1 MADQVRSAQKQLRR
15 EIRRHRRA
23 ATATRLFFCAHRA
36 PAKSYTKWRQCN
48 LSVGVDAHIDPA
60 TRNHKTARIFGEIAQ
75 CPVGADASVR
85 PWGNGKFAAT
95 YHKNECASCG
105 ESAAST
111 PTNMVRIRQGAPVF
125 MGAFRRADRGVRPY
139 GCARVCVGAPKF
151 VTLYRR
157 EGQAPPLRYDELRKI
172 SKTGDHESL
181 AEFCARRRKSDYDH
195 FCRRR
200 VRRQKFCSRSGV
212 YKFCA
217 VRKTY
222 ARSAVQ
228 VCSNEN
234 LFSFESV
241 SKYFLTR
248 SRARKAV
255 AFRASA
261 GEGGGRVLMM
271 PARPPPGE
279 ICRAPLRQSAADA
292 NAAGHT
298 AASADRAWLL
308 RRTLLHAP
316 AGTSALLCMEIGIPV
331 LESSE
336 SLWQQYARRARRHT
350 RKNSPFSCN

>member
-1 MADQVRSAQKQLRR
+1 MPIFGAKS
-15 EIRRHRRA
+15 RA
-23 ATATRLFFCAHRA
+23 ARGCASKLACGR
-36 PAKSYTKWRQCN
+36 R
-48 LSVGVDAHIDPA
+48 IEPA

-125 MGAFRRADRGVRPY
+125 MGAFRRADRVVRPY

-200 VRRQKFCSRSGV
+200 VRRQKFCSRSGAWNLRCAH
-212 YKFCA
+212 KFCA
-217 VRKTY
+217 Q
-222 ARSAVQ
+222 RSA
-228 VCSNEN
+228 S
-234 LFSFESV
+234 LF
-241 SKYFLTR
+241 K
-248 SRARKAV
+248 RK
-255 AFRASA
+255 
-261 GEGGGRVLMM
+261 
-271 PARPPPGE
+271 
-279 ICRAPLRQSAADA
+279 
-292 NAAGHT
+292 
-298 AASADRAWLL
+298 
-308 RRTLLHAP
+308 
-316 AGTSALLCMEIGIPV
+316 PV
-331 LESSE
+331 
-336 SLWQQYARRARRHT
+336 
-350 RKNSPFSCN
+350 FV